1 MLRHCARAALRA
13 WPPSARRFHP
23 PPARVV
29 ELLASLAGVAPPP
42 QLQSA
47 TSGGALAGSS
57 AGGGA
62 AGSAGGVAEFARAY
76 RRIGKAERDG
86 VLAHLATRLGADPAA
101 AHAAVQR
108 FAQEAAAAAG
118 GGGAGGG
125 AGGGVDAGAAL
136 QSVGRLRAALA
147 PPHEAVFSGVAR
159 SEGGLGLLLAL
170 RSDLLDLAAR
180 EKRAA
185 GKVVATT
192 AAAAQLLPALVRL
205 SLSCQRRCWGESRG
219 TGTGQPVFGTLHAT
233 KVSLPRRFQ
242 RPSSTPAL
250 ARSAGL

>member
-118 GGGAGGG
+118 GGG